1 MLPRGDGALADDEG
15 DREDENGR
23 GEAEADDE
31 PGGALFGFVVA
42 ALRSVSL
49 RRNAVDDER
58 VRAGTTL
65 QQIIDVET
73 TRTRI
78 NAGDADEEVVIGVIL
93 IHAAILDGERV
104 VAIAALRVREAST
117 RSPGRARGR
126 EATVAAIPDG
136 RGDADVEVVA
146 VALDDNRVVAA

>member
-65 QQIIDVET
+65 QKKKKSRPLQWFSD
-73 TRTRI
+73 
-78 NAGDADEEVVIGVIL
+78 
-93 IHAAILDGERV
+93 
-104 VAIAALRVREAST
+104 
-117 RSPGRARGR
+117 GR
-126 EATVAAIPDG
+126 E
-136 RGDADVEVVA
+136 RS
-146 VALDDNRVVAA
+146 

>member
-42 ALRSVSL
+42 AMRSVSL

-78 NAGDADEEVVIGVIL
+78 NG
-93 IHAAILDGERV
+93 
-104 VAIAALRVREAST
+104 
-117 RSPGRARGR
+117 PGRR
-126 EATVAAIPDG
+126 
-136 RGDADVEVVA
+136 
-146 VALDDNRVVAA
+146 

>member
-65 QQIIDVET
+65 QKKKVET
-73 TRTRI
+73 TAIVFGWTR
-78 NAGDADEEVVIGVIL
+78 EKL
-93 IHAAILDGERV
+93 
-104 VAIAALRVREAST
+104 T
-117 RSPGRARGR
+117 
-126 EATVAAIPDG
+126 
-136 RGDADVEVVA
+136 
-146 VALDDNRVVAA
+146 